1 MLVEGGRLAEGE
13 MPTNAK
19 GTKGAGKAL
28 MNALG
33 LISFL
38 FGSLI
43 LLAIVFGMIGSI
55 FMSTKRLFQLKRV
68 KGDKEEFLEMGRAVD
83 REMKR
88 EKNGLS

>member
-1 MLVEGGRLAEGE
+1 MAEGE

-43 LLAIVFGMIGSI
+43 LSAIVFGMIGSI

-68 KGDKEEFLEMGRAVD
+68 KGDKEEFSEMGRAVD

>member
-1 MLVEGGRLAEGE
+1 LAEGE

-19 GTKGAGKAL
+19 GTRGAGKAL

-68 KGDKEEFLEMGRAVD
+68 KGEKEEFLEMGRAVD

>member
-1 MLVEGGRLAEGE
+1 MAEGE

-19 GTKGAGKAL
+19 GTKGAGEAL

-55 FMSTKRLFQLKRV
+55 FMSTKRLFKVKRV
-68 KGDKEEFLEMGRAVD
+68 KGDVE
-83 REMKR
+83 
-88 EKNGLS
+88 

>member
-1 MLVEGGRLAEGE
+1 LAEGE

-68 KGDKEEFLEMGRAVD
+68 KGEKEEFLEMGRAVD

>member
-1 MLVEGGRLAEGE
+1 MAEGE
-13 MPTNAK
+13 MPTNTK

-33 LISFL
+33 LVSFL

>member
-1 MLVEGGRLAEGE
+1 LAEGE